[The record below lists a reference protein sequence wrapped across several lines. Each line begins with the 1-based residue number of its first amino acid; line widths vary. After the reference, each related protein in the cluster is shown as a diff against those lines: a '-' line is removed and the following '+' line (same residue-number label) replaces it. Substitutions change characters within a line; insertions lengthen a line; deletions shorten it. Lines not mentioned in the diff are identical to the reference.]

1 MNVIWR
7 NDQLIWKERH
17 LKDQPFPNVM
27 KGKKGKRSGLHETCH
42 ATTSTYLDLETCNN
56 VENWQIGW
64 NVNVEEIMSDKVKS
78 VQQALVVVVK
88 WNFEW

>member
-1 MNVIWR
+1 
-7 NDQLIWKERH
+7 
-17 LKDQPFPNVM
+17 M
-27 KGKKGKRSGLHETCH
+27 KGKKGKRSGFHETCH

-64 NVNVEEIMSDKVKS
+64 NVNVEEIMSDEVKS

-88 WNFEW
+88 WSFEWQEESSNEEHKNL